1 MSNQKAQWTILT
13 YIAAH
18 NNLEALGQRSLDQ
31 ILSVGSTPQLKL
43 AALYDRYNGATRY
56 IAGEP
61 GHAAVEEPLGHI
73 DSGDPDVLLET
84 ARWVF
89 KQCPAER
96 YALIL
101 WSHGSGWQPEDRE
114 RSAGKQLFSG
124 WTPEEMARIAHQVRH
139 KKDVGEKEATERS
152 RQPGSMAIFRTTLAK
167 IFRID
172 DPAERAICF
181 DDGSGHSLDTLQ
193 LERVVR
199 EVQAITGQ
207 PLDLLGMDACVMATL
222 EVAYQVRQHVRYLVA
237 SEELVPGRSWPYDT
251 ILGKLHSAPEKPPRD
266 LAALIVKQYVDYYTQ
281 NQPLLNYGDVT
292 KVALDLSRIS
302 ELVQPVNEL
311 SKALL
316 ADMEHQ
322 AQHLWNA
329 QRETQVKETLKGQR
343 NSSKF
348 SFHLWDLG
356 TLAAHLAEHSP
367 KTTIQDAAQA
377 IVAALRPG
385 RAVVEEGHRE
395 NWFDGI
401 GGVSIYAVPP
411 NLQRISPYYHE
422 VALAKDTHWYEMLK
436 NYHEALL

>member
-43 AALYDRYNGATRY
+43 AALYDRYDGATRY

-61 GHAAVEEPLGHI
+61 GQAAVEELLNNF

-89 KQCPAER
+89 NLCPAEH
-96 YALIL
+96 YALVL

-114 RSAGKQLFSG
+114 RSAGKQIFSG
-124 WTPEEMARIAHQVRH
+124 WTPEEIARIAQQVRGND
-139 KKDVGEKEATERS
+139 DVSDEESAERAGN
-152 RQPGSMAIFRTTLAK
+152 PGSMALFRTTLAHILK
-167 IFRID
+167 QD
-172 DPAERAICF
+172 EAERAVCF
-181 DDGSGHSLDTLQ
+181 DDGTSHSLDTLE

-199 EVQAITGQ
+199 EVQAIIGQ

-222 EVAYQVRQHVRYLVA
+222 EVAYQVRQYVRYFVA

-251 ILGKLHSAPEKPPRD
+251 ILGTLHSAPEKDPRD
-266 LAALIVKQYVDYYTQ
+266 LSALIVQQYVEYYTQ
-281 NQPLLNYGDVT
+281 NQPPLNYGDVT

-302 ELVQPVNEL
+302 ELVQPVHEL

-322 AQHLWNA
+322 AQHLWNT

-343 NSSKF
+343 DPSKF
-348 SFHLWDLG
+348 SFHLWDLR
-356 TLAAHLAEHSP
+356 TLAAHLVKYSP
-367 KTTIQDAAQA
+367 KTTIQETAQA
-377 IVAALRPG
+377 VVAVLQPG
-385 RAVVEEGHRE
+385 RAIIEEGHRE